1 MRRASKKHPKFIVIV
16 ARSLLMVLYGKK
28 LKSRRAK
35 MKHAKYS
42 PSESNKWLNC
52 PPSLSESNLLDIE
65 YMKLESIHCALQEL
79 KNKYSIPDDDCDL
92 EDAFQFTE
100 DLREPY
106 LKEVNNDTA

>member
-1 MRRASKKHPKFIVIV
+1 
-16 ARSLLMVLYGKK
+16 
-28 LKSRRAK
+28 
-35 MKHAKYS
+35 
-42 PSESNKWLNC
+42 
-52 PPSLSESNLLDIE
+52 
-65 YMKLESIHCALQEL
+65 LQEL